1 MNRTEMKT
9 KRLGR
14 YRSDAVNVVILSIL
28 VLGSLVIM
36 LPFVWMF
43 STSWRLPIESFNL
56 PPQWIP
62 TTFRISNYQRVFK
75 VIPFVVNVL
84 NSLKVGTLITLG
96 QLLTCSMA
104 AFAFAKLRFPGRNF
118 LFILLLSSLMIPI
131 QVVIIPT
138 FILMRILRLLNT
150 HTSLII
156 PSLMSAFGI
165 FLLRQFFLT
174 IPDELIDSAKIDG
187 AGYFTIFWRIM
198 LPLTKPALSVLALF
212 TFNFYWNEFFRPLIF
227 LKSYN
232 KMTIPLALVQLS
244 GYYQTGSV
252 SITMAGVSLAIIPV
266 LVIFLL
272 TQRYLI
278 EGITLTGL
286 KG

>member
-1 MNRTEMKT
+1 MNATEVKAS
-9 KRLGR
+9 KLER
-14 YRSDAVNVVILSIL
+14 YKNKVINVAVFT
-28 VLGSLVIM
+28 VLTAGSLIIM

-43 STSWRLPIESFNL
+43 STSWRHPVESFNL

-62 TTFRISNYQRVFK
+62 TAFRISNYQKAFEI
-75 VIPFVVNVL
+75 IPFVANVL
-84 NSLKVGTLITLG
+84 NSLKVGGLITLG
-96 QLLTCSMA
+96 QLITCSMA

-118 LFILLLSSLMIPI
+118 LFILLLSSLMVPL

-138 FILMRILRLLNT
+138 FILMRMLGLVNT
-150 HTSLII
+150 HASLIL
-156 PSLMSAFGI
+156 PSLISAFGI

-174 IPDELIDSAKIDG
+174 IPDELVDSAKIDG
-187 AGYFTIFWRIM
+187 ASYFTIFWRII
-198 LPLTKPALSVLALF
+198 LPLAKPALSVLALF

-227 LKSYN
+227 LKSYD

-252 SITMAGVSLAIIPV
+252 SIIMAGVSLAVIPV
-266 LVIFLL
+266 LIIFLF